1 MEFLHQP
8 RPACLFEYIEAHLKF
23 QIHRPQVGP
32 KNVYSENDSLVISLK
47 FLVSNQSK
55 NDQPDNY
62 KTKGL
67 LMKGSA
73 DLELVSVLVLT
84 EHAFLTKFTYSL
96 KNLLSYKTT
105 VIAPTLSWS

>member
-1 MEFLHQP
+1 M
-8 RPACLFEYIEAHLKF
+8 
-23 QIHRPQVGP
+23 
-32 KNVYSENDSLVISLK
+32 YSENDSLVISLK